1 MYARRRARH
10 KRPLLVSVDRP
21 VGLYKRD
28 GAKFASEWTPDYSIP
43 KRAAMM
49 DVLLRRGGS
58 AALMF
63 DYVMAQVT
71 AGLVSPPD
79 FPSIPVP
86 AQAD

>member
-1 MYARRRARH
+1 
-10 KRPLLVSVDRP
+10 
-21 VGLYKRD
+21 
-28 GAKFASEWTPDYSIP
+28 
-43 KRAAMM
+43 MM